1 MTSRQSSFETMLS
14 PAMIFTMLAAIL
26 SLLIAV
32 NGGENALSYQVAA
45 VSLMAITLFATRV
58 IPETAVSLFTF
69 LAFLALAA
77 APPEVI
83 FSGFATSGFWLL
95 FSGLLIGTAITATGL
110 GRQIALRIFRR
121 TGASYPKAVISLA
134 ICGVMLGVLVP
145 STIPRII
152 VLMPI
157 SMSLAQTMGYE
168 PGSRGYIG
176 LTAIAVTSTLLPT
189 FAILTANLPT
199 IVHFGALETLFGLEP
214 AYAHYFVMQFPVNLV
229 RLLVLLAFLI
239 PFANNSSSI
248 DSSIELP
255 EPLTALQQKLF
266 LLLAIAIAFW
276 ATDFLHGISP
286 AWIALTLAAILMLPS
301 LGFLEKTVM
310 KDKIDM
316 SPAFF
321 LAGVFCIS
329 AVMRHLGLDTQFANA
344 VIPQLGLGENGRL
357 WDLYATS
364 GLAMFMSQFTTA
376 PAAPLI
382 LAPLAQ
388 PIADATGLPLE
399 TIAMAQIIGIAV
411 PLLPYQAPP
420 LILAMAMAQI
430 PMRVLIQICLVLALA
445 VAAIGLPITYF
456 WWQFLGA
463 I

>member
-1 MTSRQSSFETMLS
+1 MTVRQLPFGIALT
-14 PAMIFTMLAAIL
+14 PAVVVSLLAAVI
-26 SLLIAV
+26 SLAI
-32 NGGENALSYQVAA
+32 ALSGSENPLPYQVAA
-45 VSLMAITLFATRV
+45 VSLLAITLFATRV
-58 IPETAVSLFTF
+58 IPETTITLFTF
-69 LAFLALAA
+69 LAFLGLAA

-83 FSGFATSGFWLL
+83 FSGFATGGFWLL

-121 TGASYPKAVISLA
+121 TGSSYPRAVISLA
-134 ICGVMLGVLVP
+134 FCGVMLGVLVP

-176 LTAIAVTSTLLPT
+176 LTAIAATSTLLPT

-229 RLLVLLAFLI
+229 RLLVLLAFLV
-239 PFANNSSSI
+239 PFAKSSAST
-248 DSSIELP
+248 DPSIELP
-255 EPLTALQQKLF
+255 EPLTGQQQKL
-266 LLLAIAIAFW
+266 LLMLAVAIAFW

-310 KDKIDM
+310 KDKVDM

-329 AVMRHLGLDTQFANA
+329 AVMRHIGLDTQFANA
-344 VIPQLGLGENGRL
+344 VIPQLGLGENGKL

-388 PIADATGLPLE
+388 PMADATGLPLE
-399 TIAMAQIIGIAV
+399 TVAMAQIIGIAT

-430 PMRVLIQICLVLALA
+430 PMRILIQICLVLALA
-445 VAAIGLPITYF
+445 VAVIGLPITYL
-456 WWQFLGA
+456 WWQLLGA
-463 I
+463 F

>member
-1 MTSRQSSFETMLS
+1 MTVRQLPFGIALK
-14 PAMIFTMLAAIL
+14 PAVVVSLLAAVI
-26 SLLIAV
+26 SLAV
-32 NGGENALSYQVAA
+32 AMSGGYNPLPYQVAA
-45 VSLMAITLFATRV
+45 VSLLAITLFATRV
-58 IPETAVSLFTF
+58 IPETTITLFTF
-69 LAFLALAA
+69 LAFLGLAA

-83 FSGFATSGFWLL
+83 FSGFATGGFWLL

-121 TGASYPKAVISLA
+121 TGASYPRAVISLA

-176 LTAIAVTSTLLPT
+176 LTAIAATSTLLPT

-229 RLLVLLAFLI
+229 RLLVLLAFLV
-239 PFANNSSSI
+239 PFAKNSAST
-248 DSSIELP
+248 DPSIELP
-255 EPLTALQQKLF
+255 EPLTGQQLKL
-266 LLLAIAIAFW
+266 LLMLAIAIAFW

-310 KDKIDM
+310 KDKVDM

-329 AVMRHLGLDTQFANA
+329 AVMRHIGLDTQFANA

-388 PIADATGLPLE
+388 PMAEATGLPLE
-399 TIAMAQIIGIAV
+399 TVAMAQIIGIAT

-430 PMRVLIQICLVLALA
+430 PMRILIQICLVLALA
-445 VAAIGLPITYF
+445 VAVIGLPITYL
-456 WWQFLGA
+456 WWQLLGA
-463 I
+463 F